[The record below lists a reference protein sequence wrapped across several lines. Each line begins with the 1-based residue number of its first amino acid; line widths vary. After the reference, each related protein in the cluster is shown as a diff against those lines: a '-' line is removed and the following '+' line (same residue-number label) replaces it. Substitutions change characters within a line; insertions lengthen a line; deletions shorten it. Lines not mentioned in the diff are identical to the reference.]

1 MQTYFEYKKL
11 SCLGKKK
18 HIWQEKPCLARK
30 LTIDFK
36 KKNSLKIRVK
46 KPYYPKDI
54 IPGIHVVNFHPF
66 IHSNQLKALLKI
78 HFDHAANRRHSGASF
93 CTIFILKVV

>member
-1 MQTYFEYKKL
+1 MQR
-11 SCLGKKK
+11 
-18 HIWQEKPCLARK
+18 QEKTCLARM
-30 LTIDFK
+30 LTIYLKEKFK
-36 KKNSLKIRVK
+36 K
-46 KPYYPKDI
+46 PFYPKDI